1 MQGGGQ
7 IEKTVGGNILAQ
19 LVQRGAVKSAG
30 QQRCTALRGGFSQ
43 QQIPGQG
50 RKFTQYSAY
59 ILAPG
64 VQLVQQQQRR
74 LGIPVQNVPHELGSL
89 QIACQTQ
96 HLQHRP
102 AVHCAACGGA
112 LIQKA
117 QTVSQSA
124 VRQTAQQ
131 LGTVRRQV
139 DVLLTG
145 HIGQPLGDVSGEN
158 AFKRVALAPG
168 ENGGGHLVQL
178 RGGQNEHEVGRR
190 LL

>member
-1 MQGGGQ
+1 M
-7 IEKTVGGNILAQ
+7 
-19 LVQRGAVKSAG
+19 
-30 QQRCTALRGGFSQ
+30 
-43 QQIPGQG
+43 
-50 RKFTQYSAY
+50 
-59 ILAPG
+59 
-64 VQLVQQQQRR
+64 
-74 LGIPVQNVPHELGSL
+74 

-96 HLQHRP
+96 HLQHRS
-102 AVHCAACGGA
+102 AVHCAACGGT

-117 QTVSQSA
+117 QAVPQSA
-124 VRQTAQQ
+124 VCQTAQQ
-131 LGTVRRQV
+131 LSTVRRQV

-145 HIGQPLGDVSGEN
+145 HIGQPLGDVLGEN

>member
-1 MQGGGQ
+1 M
-7 IEKTVGGNILAQ
+7 
-19 LVQRGAVKSAG
+19 
-30 QQRCTALRGGFSQ
+30 
-43 QQIPGQG
+43 
-50 RKFTQYSAY
+50 
-59 ILAPG
+59 
-64 VQLVQQQQRR
+64 
-74 LGIPVQNVPHELGSL
+74 PHKLGSL

-102 AVHCAACGGA
+102 AVHCAACGGT

-117 QTVSQSA
+117 QAVPQSA
-124 VRQTAQQ
+124 VCQTAQQ

-139 DVLLTG
+139 NVLLTG
-145 HIGQPLGDVSGEN
+145 HIGQPLGDVLGEN